1 MEYVPYPKN
10 PNPSNPTNKMV
21 LDKKDLF
28 LDKIFVGDPDNGEH
42 WVWQGDTR
50 KDGYGYFEMNHGDGH
65 TRIQANRASYII
77 FVDPNLSE
85 DDVILHLCDTRM
97 CVNPNHLF
105 AGPQQE
111 NMDDM
116 EAKGRVAEGEDSGR
130 AKMTNEQVHD
140 IRMRYAKG
148 EGLRDLAKEYG
159 IAPSTASY
167 IVNFKTWYGKDV
179 PPKKQ

>member
-10 PNPSNPTNKMV
+10 PSPSNPTNKLV
-21 LDKKDLF
+21 LEKKDLF
-28 LDKIFVGDPDNGEH
+28 LNKLFVGEGEQEH
-42 WVWQGDTR
+42 WIWEGDTR
-50 KDGYGYFEMNHGDGH
+50 DDGYGYFEMNETADDR
-65 TRIQANRASYII
+65 TRIGAHRASYIL
-77 FVDPNLSE
+77 FVDPNLKE

-97 CVNPNHLF
+97 CCNPNHLY
-105 AGPQQE
+105 AAPQQV

-116 EAKGRVAEGEDSGR
+116 ETKGRVAEGEDAGR

-148 EGLRDLAKEYG
+148 EGLRDLAKEFG

-179 PPKKQ
+179 APKK